1 MRAEASLVALS
12 RSPATAVSG
21 ESASPVHL
29 RIVPPERDHA
39 LCFCWVDADGRLPS
53 SHLRT
58 LGECVQ
64 CEYTYVGHTFALF
77 DACEAHCAGVDDLT
91 DALYV
96 HVEQAPNNGR
106 EIELVLS
113 AAERPPAPVRPSR
126 MHAEVLTRVARRACG
141 EYRVIV
147 RCPGAWHRP
156 PHPPLPE
163 QRELP
168 PPGTDWCVSYT
179 FACPPAPARAAFD
192 TCQDVLYVWG
202 DLSFGAYSRGQPFAL
217 HGCSSNQI
225 VPQVTVRQHR
235 RPDARPPPRGA
246 GA

>member
-168 PPGTDWCVSYT
+168 PPGTDWCVSYM
-179 FACPPAPARAAFD
+179 FACPPAPARAEFD

-235 RPDARPPPRGA
+235 RPDARPPSRGA